1 MQKSYYRLNNRRYSI
16 YTGVNTHKKTHL
28 NRCELSM
35 LQAVDNFSL
44 KLLFLGH
51 FTPSKK
57 SLSSCFFGQIFAVF
71 AEIQRF
77 FCISC
82 LKLLQV
88 L

>member
-1 MQKSYYRLNNRRYSI
+1 MQKSYYRLNNRIYSI
-16 YTGVNTHKKTHL
+16 YNSAKPHKKTYP

-44 KLLFLGH
+44 KLFFWGP
-51 FTPSKK
+51 FYTFKKEAPSVI
-57 SLSSCFFGQIFAVF
+57 FGQIFAVF
-71 AEIQRF
+71 AEIRWF